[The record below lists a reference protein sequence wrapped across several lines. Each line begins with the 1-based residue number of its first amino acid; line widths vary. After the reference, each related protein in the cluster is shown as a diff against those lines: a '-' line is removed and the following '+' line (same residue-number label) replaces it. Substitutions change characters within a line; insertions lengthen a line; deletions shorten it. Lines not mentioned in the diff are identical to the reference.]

1 MVGIGRHT
9 LIQKQILFIFLAIA
23 MFPLIWWRN
32 KGVTVTR
39 SEILAAYKDLLR
51 YYQEAPETEN
61 TTIIKNILLEVLN
74 HEKHN

>member
-9 LIQKQILFIFLAIA
+9 LIQKQIHFIFLAIA

-39 SEILAAYKDLLR
+39 SEILQAYKDLLR
-51 YYQEAPETEN
+51 FYEQTQEN
-61 TTIIKNILLEVLN
+61 TNTAAVKAVLIEIIGGLE
-74 HEKHN
+74 K